1 MADAVTFIQAFD
13 LLSRS
18 IPTKSANT
26 PVGYQKEANKID
38 LILKMAAKGT
48 YEYPFVNYMREL
60 QKTIAKLNE
69 SLSNARHIASIEI
82 DQAAVR
88 FKKGDIT
95 EFEYDL
101 PYEKFDIIERIF
113 DTQMITICLFFL
125 DKFLEDNEKN
135 KTQIGTMIR
144 NLQKKWEVLD
154 LERYMRKREQLEQ
167 ILKSNKRQIEKKLP
181 FLEEFLGKEIKSFEK
196 IYADKNKTKTY
207 TNEQY
212 LNGLKAIE
220 HELNKLVFVWW
231 HNEEKRWTINDRPA
245 IRQTLW
251 VVRHAQ
257 KGNGGTEDE
266 PLTEKGEE
274 QAKELGK
281 WFKTVPITKVFAS
294 PFQRTMQTAASLLGE
309 DRRAFIHIEP
319 GLSELEKPC
328 DLKIGH
334 KKLSELYKDK
344 AFPTNPNYW
353 PVYSEKALKLI
364 KAEREESKRKE
375 ESDCHF
381 VIEQTLR
388 RILTENKN
396 AEHIVLVSHRDV
408 IGHVNELL
416 GGNWAVVDV
425 ATVNKYVQYA
435 NGKDQQKEDDDI
447 LSNFVIEHTGVYV
460 H

>member
-1 MADAVTFIQAFD
+1 MSIEADAVTFVQAFD
-13 LLSRS
+13 HLSRS

-38 LILKMAAKGT
+38 LIFKMAANKET
-48 YEYPFVNYMREL
+48 DKDPFVKYMREL
-60 QKTIAKLNE
+60 QQKIDKLNMY
-69 SLSNARHIASIEI
+69 LSKARHIASIEI
-82 DQAAVR
+82 DQAGVR
-88 FKKGDIT
+88 FNEGDIT
-95 EFEYDL
+95 EFEYDF

-125 DKFLEDNEKN
+125 DKFLEDIEKN
-135 KTQIGTMIR
+135 TQIGTD
-144 NLQKKWEVLD
+144 VLD

-181 FLEEFLGKEIKSFEK
+181 FLEQFLGKKPNSFEK
-196 IYADKNKTKTY
+196 IYADESKTKTY

-220 HELNKLVFVWW
+220 DELNKVEFVWL
-231 HNEEKRWTINDRPA
+231 HNEKKRWTINDRPA
-245 IRQTLW
+245 IRQILW

-309 DRRAFIHIEP
+309 GHRAFVHIEP
-319 GLSELEKPC
+319 GLSEFEKPC
-328 DLKIGH
+328 DLKLGH
-334 KKLSELYKDK
+334 KKLSELHKDK
-344 AFPTNPNYW
+344 AFPHTNPNYW
-353 PVYSEKALKLI
+353 PVYSEKALALI
-364 KAEREESKRKE
+364 KAEREESKRKK

-381 VIEQTLR
+381 VVEQTLR

-408 IGHVNELL
+408 IGHVNQLL

-435 NGKDQQKEDDDI
+435 NGKDQQKEEDDI
-447 LSNFVIEHTGVYV
+447 LSKFVIEHTGVHV